1 MTTENEYCLQGEL
14 SSLAIEY
21 RRKKE
26 FNDNE
31 ELEVLATAIRK
42 SILGLQCI
50 FHWIFYLH
58 AYLLINLAHIG
69 N

>member
-1 MTTENEYCLQGEL
+1 MTTENENCLQGEL
-14 SSLAIEY
+14 SSLAMEC

-31 ELEVLATAIRK
+31 ELEALATAIRK
-42 SILGLQCI
+42 SILGLQRI

-58 AYLLINLAHIG
+58 AFLLINLSHIG